1 MVSSFVSQV
10 PTYLAAAPA
19 YAYQLLE
26 GATTTGGMSAEQATS
41 LTNSLQTF
49 GNTLLDN
56 FIKLLPAMAVLAAI
70 MFVIRLVRKKVK

>member
-1 MVSSFVSQV
+1 MV
-10 PTYLAAAPA
+10 PA
-19 YAYQLLE
+19 FIANISPQAYVLLE
-26 GATTTGGMSAEQATS
+26 GVTTGGMSDAQAAS
-41 LTNSLQTF
+41 LTTSLQTF

>member
-1 MVSSFVSQV
+1 MVPAFIATVSPQ
-10 PTYLAAAPA
+10 A
-19 YAYQLLE
+19 YVLLE
-26 GATTTGGMSAEQATS
+26 GVTTGGMSDSQATA
-41 LTNSLQTF
+41 LTTSLQTF

>member
-1 MVSSFVSQV
+1 MVPAFVANISPQ
-10 PTYLAAAPA
+10 A
-19 YAYQLLE
+19 YVLLE
-26 GATTTGGMSAEQATS
+26 GVTTGGMSDAQAAS
-41 LTNSLQTF
+41 LTTSLQTF